1 MIDSQQNNTQQNSGP
16 RTSANDE
23 SKIPSQLAE
32 NIRRI
37 SHDLSNALEVI
48 LQTNY
53 LLGMNDGSAAND
65 EGRKWREMLDQGV
78 MQATQIN
85 RELRDYVRSH
95 S

>member
-1 MIDSQQNNTQQNSGP
+1 MIDTQQNNAPGTEP
-16 RTSANDE
+16 DE
-23 SKIPSQLAE
+23 SKIPSQLAAD
-32 NIRRI
+32 IRRI

-53 LLGMNDGSAAND
+53 LLGMTEANE
-65 EGRKWREMLDQGV
+65 EGKKWREMLDQGV

-85 RELRDYVRSH
+85 RELRDYVRAH

>member
-1 MIDSQQNNTQQNSGP
+1 MIDTQQNNAPGTEP
-16 RTSANDE
+16 DE
-23 SKIPSQLAE
+23 SKIPSQLAA

-48 LQTNY
+48 MQTNY
-53 LLGMNDGSAAND
+53 LLGMTDDSGANE
-65 EGRKWREMLDQGV
+65 EGKKWREMLDQGV

-85 RELRDYVRSH
+85 RELRDYVRAH

>member
-1 MIDSQQNNTQQNSGP
+1 MTDFQQKPTPGSEE
-16 RTSANDE
+16 T
-23 SKIPSQLAE
+23 KIPTQLAGE
-32 NIRRI
+32 IRRI

-53 LLGMNDGSAAND
+53 LLGMTADANTD
-65 EGRKWREMLDQGV
+65 QQKWREMLDQGV

-85 RELRDYVRSH
+85 RQLREYVRAH

>member
-1 MIDSQQNNTQQNSGP
+1 MTDSQKKQAPGT
-16 RTSANDE
+16 DE
-23 SKIPSQLAE
+23 AKIPEHLAGE
-32 NIRRI
+32 IRRI

-53 LLGMNDGSAAND
+53 LLGMTAGTSAD
-65 EGRKWREMLDQGV
+65 HQKWREMLDQGV

-85 RELRDYVRSH
+85 RTLRDYVRAH

>member
-1 MIDSQQNNTQQNSGP
+1 MIDTRQNNAPPPPES
-16 RTSANDE
+16 DE
-23 SKIPSQLAE
+23 SKIPSQLAA

-53 LLGMNDGSAAND
+53 LLGMTDASGANE
-65 EGRKWREMLDQGV
+65 EGKKWREMLDQGV
-78 MQATQIN
+78 MQATKIN
-85 RELRDYVRSH
+85 RELRDYVRAH